1 MTTPAADDHGLLRVA
16 DPRYPALIA
25 LLTRPA
31 TIALAITAI
40 YSIRFLNCLPFSG
53 YTRLFNYETITTLTS
68 YLLYVQE
75 PFSFPLGAIQR
86 LTFPFEDANVGNVG
100 ALPLFAISFKAAG
113 AIIPYF
119 RNFDYFVLIELLFI
133 FLTAYF
139 SQLILIQLD
148 VRSLAW
154 RALAGLLTATSL
166 LILIRSAWLQAFCV
180 VSFPL
185 FTGWMYGMLLTL
197 RREQWRPGQD
207 LLILLLFPAAALTDN
222 YTLWGLLLGTAIL
235 TIREAFE
242 AFFSELP
249 AARNR
254 FTRLC
259 FYCTGGAAAS
269 LAALYLIGM
278 YPLPPV
284 SNIFTSYDF
293 GMGGRYHVAD
303 LLAPFIPVANQVS
316 GFVEPS
322 LPGRLGF
329 PITTDLLG
337 PGQYEGVGYVGTPVL
352 LVWIVIGIAAVVSYV
367 TRLRAR
373 ALPRPMVVAL
383 YSPWKKIF
391 IAAFCVFVFSLGY
404 ELHILGRPFPN
415 FAGMPAAWIA
425 DRVPSLYN
433 FRAPGRLAALLSL
446 FLILEAVRR
455 LSVWQQQS
463 ITVQGNG
470 SQPRILWGAAIG
482 LIALVHLAEVAP
494 LLRPLKAQPL
504 HPLGGIYT
512 QQEIGTLKRLAR
524 GREAVLIAPS
534 VLAVDATW
542 TTVAFSTAYH
552 MGIKSNLFY
561 VARAVQSHAD
571 LLAVDLGRILAGD
584 WDSMIKDYGNVLFAI
599 PATDAARLRDRMSDR
614 YNETVIGPISVWTK
628 R

>member
-1 MTTPAADDHGLLRVA
+1 MTIPAANNHGLLRVV
-16 DPRYPALIA
+16 DPRHPALIA

-31 TIALAITAI
+31 TIALAITVI
-40 YSIRFLNCLPFSG
+40 YSVRFLNCLPFSG

-75 PFSFPLGAIQR
+75 PFSFPLGAIKR

-100 ALPLFAISFKAAG
+100 ALPLFAVSFKAAG
-113 AIIPYF
+113 AVIPYF
-119 RNFDYFVLIELLFI
+119 KTFDFFVLVELLFS

-139 SQLILIQLD
+139 SQLILIELD

-154 RALAGLLTATSL
+154 RALAGVLTATSL

-185 FTGWMYGMLLTL
+185 FTAWMYGMLLTL
-197 RREQWRPGQD
+197 RREQWQPAQD

-222 YTLWGLLLGTAIL
+222 YTLWGLLLGTTIL

-242 AFFSELP
+242 AFLSELP

-254 FTRLC
+254 LARLC
-259 FYCTGGAAAS
+259 FYCVGGPATS
-269 LAALYLIGM
+269 LGALYLIGM

-284 SNIFTSYDF
+284 SSFFTSYDF

-322 LPGRLGF
+322 LLGRLGF
-329 PITTDLLG
+329 PITTDILG
-337 PGQYEGVGYVGTPVL
+337 PGQYEGVGYVGTPVM
-352 LVWIVIGIAAVVSYV
+352 LVWIVIGVVAAVSYV
-367 TRLRAR
+367 TRPRAR
-373 ALPRPMVVAL
+373 PMPHPMTITL

-391 IAAFCVFVFSLGY
+391 IAAFCVFLFSLGY

-455 LSVWQQQS
+455 VSVWQQS
-463 ITVQGNG
+463 TITKANG
-470 SQPRILWGAAIG
+470 SQPRRLWGAAIG
-482 LIALVHLAEVAP
+482 LIALVHLVEVAP

-504 HPLGGIYT
+504 HPLGGIYSE
-512 QQEIGTLKRLAR
+512 QEIDTLKRLAR
-524 GREAVLIAPS
+524 DHDAVLIAPS
-534 VLAVDATW
+534 VRAVDATW
-542 TTVAFSTAYH
+542 TTAAFSAAYH

-561 VARAVQSHAD
+561 VARTVQSHAD
-571 LLAVDLGRILAGD
+571 LLETDLGRILAGD
-584 WDSMIKDYGNVLFAI
+584 WDALTRDYGNVLFAI
-599 PATDAARLRDRMSDR
+599 PATDAARLRDRMSNR
-614 YNETVIGPISVWTK
+614 YNETVIGSMSVWTK